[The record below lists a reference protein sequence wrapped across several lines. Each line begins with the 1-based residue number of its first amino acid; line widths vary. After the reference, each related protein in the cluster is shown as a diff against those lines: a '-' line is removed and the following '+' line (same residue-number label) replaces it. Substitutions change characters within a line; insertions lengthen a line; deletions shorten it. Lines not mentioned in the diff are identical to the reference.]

1 MTSTDRSQWPLTP
14 SQQAQYEAIHA
25 RLSNIRGR
33 HRPFLLTGDVGVG
46 KTFLARRLAAG
57 PVAYY
62 HIAQDYLPPLL
73 SDHQLRDLTPEAVVR
88 FVKGLLEECNA
99 PYAIADG
106 FEPLL
111 SMWAV
116 ERRSVLL
123 NFFVAFGRAILDRP
137 LLVVVQTSADHLP
150 YDEIRRDEQWP
161 WERRFRLELT
171 LADKQVVAENW
182 GLDPIRGHVSANLY
196 DLLAVKF
203 AGEV

>member
-1 MTSTDRSQWPLTP
+1 MTRTDRSQWPLTP
-14 SQQAQYEAIHA
+14 SQQEQYEAIHTK
-25 RLSNIRGR
+25 LSNIRGG

-46 KTFLARRLAAG
+46 KTFLACRLADG

-62 HIAQDYLPPLL
+62 HITRDYLPQLL
-73 SDHQLRDLTPEAVVR
+73 TDYKLSDLTPEVVVR
-88 FVKGLLEECNA
+88 FVKGLLEECDA

-111 SMWAV
+111 SMWAA
-116 ERRSVLL
+116 EHREVLL
-123 NFFVAFGRAILDRP
+123 NFFVAFGRAVLDRP

-150 YDEIRRDEQWP
+150 HDELRKDELWP

-171 LADKQVVAENW
+171 LADKEVVARNW

-196 DLLAVKF
+196 ELLAVKL
-203 AGEV
+203 GG

>member
-1 MTSTDRSQWPLTP
+1 MTRIDKSQWPLTP
-14 SQQAQYEAIHA
+14 SQEEQYEAIHA
-25 RLSNIRGR
+25 RLSSIRGR

-46 KTFLARRLAAG
+46 KTFLARRLADG

-62 HIAQDYLPPLL
+62 HIARDYLPQLL
-73 SDHQLRDLTPEAVVR
+73 TDYQLSDLTPEAVVR
-88 FVKGLLEECNA
+88 FVKGLLEGSDA

-116 ERRSVLL
+116 ERRKVLL
-123 NFFVAFGRAILDRP
+123 NFFVAFSRAILNRP
-137 LLVVVQTSADHLP
+137 LMVVIQTSADHLP
-150 YDEIRRDEQWP
+150 YDELRKDERWP

-182 GLDPIRGHVSANLY
+182 GLDPIRGQVAASLY
-196 DLLAVKF
+196 ELLTVKL
-203 AGEV
+203 GG